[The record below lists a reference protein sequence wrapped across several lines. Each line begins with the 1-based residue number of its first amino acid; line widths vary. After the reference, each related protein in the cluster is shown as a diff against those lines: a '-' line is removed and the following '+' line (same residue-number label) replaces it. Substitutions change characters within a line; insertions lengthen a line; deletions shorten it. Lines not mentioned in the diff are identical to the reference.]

1 MLDQSAAFPLGLSAA
16 KKGWLE
22 WVDWAALISK
32 RMAMISYD
40 SLWLHFHQ
48 KRFLGL
54 SVCVHDRVRIESRF
68 QSPIFNALGVQLPK
82 REAKILRAALF
93 QQVWQFQQIAPSS
106 VFRAVLD
113 GRRTCKSPR
122 ASTHES
128 SDVMCVAVAV
138 HFTYCPELR
147 RWNGGDSLTVVGA
160 WFFLGRNL
168 RNIEP
173 FMETEGLYCIY
184 LCAST
189 AAHFEWQRNDKYFIL
204 LKFWCF
210 PRSAGD
216 WMT

>member
-1 MLDQSAAFPLGLSAA
+1 MRGCVNDACWTNLPHFRLAYLQQ

-128 SDVMCVAVAV
+128 SDVMCWQYQYTSHTVLNCVGGTVAIA
-138 HFTYCPELR
+138 
-147 RWNGGDSLTVVGA
+147 
-160 WFFLGRNL
+160 
-168 RNIEP
+168 
-173 FMETEGLYCIY
+173 
-184 LCAST
+184 
-189 AAHFEWQRNDKYFIL
+189 
-204 LKFWCF
+204 
-210 PRSAGD
+210 
-216 WMT
+216 